1 MQSTRT
7 RIDRFISRQLGVNRG
22 DVRLMLAQGRVKV
35 DGCLARDIQQPI
47 HQFSHITFDTRVL
60 QAKKPRYVMM
70 HKPAGIVSATRDHR
84 HTTVTEL
91 LDEADRCSLHIAG
104 RLDFNSSGL
113 LLLTND
119 GHWSRYLS
127 APENNLVKLYR
138 VELEQALSDDYIRAF
153 SDGMYFA
160 YEGITT
166 RPAKLRIVSDHIAEV
181 SLTEGR
187 YHQIKRMFGRFNN
200 RVLRLHRLS
209 IGQLSLDPQLVPG
222 QSRELSKWEV
232 DSLAGAA
239 ITSGPLCG
247 DTNRR
252 YCKQINP
259 SPASAN
265 AVPAGEALT
274 EGVML
279 PMTQAR

>member
-1 MQSTRT
+1 
-7 RIDRFISRQLGVNRG
+7 
-22 DVRLMLAQGRVKV
+22 MLAQGRVKV
-35 DGCLARDIQQPI
+35 DGCLVRDIQQPI
-47 HQFSHITFDTRVL
+47 HQFSHVTFDTRVL

-70 HKPAGIVSATRDHR
+70 HKPAGIVSATTDQR

-91 LDEADRCSLHIAG
+91 LDEADRRNLHIAG

-127 APENNLVKLYR
+127 APENNLTKLYR
-138 VELEQALSDDYIRAF
+138 VELEQALTDDYIRAF

-200 RVLRLHRLS
+200 RVLQLHRLA
-209 IGQLSLDPQLVPG
+209 IGQLSLDPELTPG
-222 QSRELSKWEV
+222 QSRELRKGEV
-232 DSLAGAA
+232 DNLGGTARTRGSL
-239 ITSGPLCG
+239 L
-247 DTNRR
+247 
-252 YCKQINP
+252 
-259 SPASAN
+259 
-265 AVPAGEALT
+265 
-274 EGVML
+274 
-279 PMTQAR
+279 